1 MRRSVLLLLPLL
13 PSEAKLQPFP
23 TPAWLDI
30 EIYVAAA
37 ITGVVAA
44 FAAAITGVA
53 GLALGVVAVVVA
65 AVVADV
71 VAAAALMFVSHK

>member
-1 MRRSVLLLLPLL
+1 MRRSVLLLLPLPL
-13 PSEAKLQPFP
+13 LSRARLQPFP

-44 FAAAITGVA
+44 VVAVPAVVA

-65 AVVADV
+65 A
-71 VAAAALMFVSHK
+71 AALMFVSHK

>member
-13 PSEAKLQPFP
+13 LLSQARLQPFP

-37 ITGVVAA
+37 ITGV
-44 FAAAITGVA
+44 A
-53 GLALGVVAVVVA
+53 GLALGVVAVAVA

-71 VAAAALMFVSHK
+71 VAAAALMFVSPK